1 VETPDPVAV
10 LEQRV
15 MFLASIVD
23 VAQLCNWSIKDIQ
36 VLKNHVH
43 DYLID
48 IDNIRYDL
56 IEQGEEAEDDVYSE
70 EKANY
75 VWHHLMEQLRRDLSL
90 ILGVKIKY
98 V

>member
-1 VETPDPVAV
+1 VETPDPVTT

-15 MFLASIVD
+15 TFLASIVE
-23 VAQLCNWSIKDIQ
+23 VAQLCNWSTKDIQ
-36 VLKNHVH
+36 ALKNRVHVW
-43 DYLID
+43 LIE

-56 IEQGEEAEDDVYSE
+56 IEEGEEVGDEVHSE

-75 VWHHLMEQLRRDLSL
+75 VWNSLMEQLRKDLSL

-98 V
+98 I